1 MFREF
6 RLHRGVSL
14 PFAHRR
20 NHHLYGIQGMGSR
33 GGVEVVALLIL
44 YCLDSVTKTNLSVH
58 EDKNRVPFVKVRVGM
73 GAPRW
78 G

>member
-1 MFREF
+1 MHVEETTISTEYRVW
-6 RLHRGVSL
+6 GV
-14 PFAHRR
+14 
-20 NHHLYGIQGMGSR
+20 GV
-33 GGVEVVALLIL
+33 GVEVVALLTL
-44 YCLDSVTKTNLSVH
+44 CCLDSVTKTNLSVH